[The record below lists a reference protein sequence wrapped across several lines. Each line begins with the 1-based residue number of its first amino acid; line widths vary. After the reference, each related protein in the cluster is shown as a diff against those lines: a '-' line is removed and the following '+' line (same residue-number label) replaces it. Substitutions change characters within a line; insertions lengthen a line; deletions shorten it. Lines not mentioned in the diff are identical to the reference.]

1 MPESH
6 AVLSPSGS
14 HRWMNCTPSVRLTE
28 GMVEEESP
36 YAEEGT
42 EAHLLCAYHVDR
54 ELGRDTE
61 DPRSGMRFYTEEM
74 EECAQDYRNFV
85 MDVVNGGPVQ
95 FVDTEVELDMSRWI
109 PEGHG
114 TSDCLV
120 LVDKELHVIDFKYG
134 KGVRVDAENNSQ
146 LMIYALG
153 SLNLLDDIYDIDVVV
168 MTIFQPRIGNIG
180 SHWISRSD
188 LLEWADETLR
198 PIAEMAWKGCGELR
212 SGDWCRWCLVKAS
225 CRKRAEDNLELA
237 RLDFRKPPLLT
248 DEELGG
254 VLSRA
259 DELDG
264 WVGDLKAYA
273 LSRLLAGGQIPG
285 WKVVEGRSNRRWSDP
300 AAVADIVR
308 NAGFDPY
315 RQEVLGITAMTEM
328 LGKEKFNELLGPL
341 VVKPRGKATL
351 APADDRR
358 PAITS
363 ATCDFKD

>member
-1 MPESH
+1 MPGSH

-146 LMIYALG
+146 LMIYAVGALD
-153 SLNLLDDIYDIDVVV
+153 LLDGIFDIDDVV
-168 MTIFQPRIGNIG
+168 MTIFQPRLRNIG
-180 SHWISRSD
+180 SSRMKKTD
-188 LLEWADETLR
+188 LLRWADETLR
-198 PIAEMAWKGCGELR
+198 PVAEQAWSGCGELM
-212 SGDWCRWCLVKAS
+212 SGDWCRWCLIKAS
-225 CRKRAEDNLELA
+225 CRKRAEENLAAA
-237 RLDFRKPPLLT
+237 RLDFRRPPLLT
-248 DEELGG
+248 DEELGE
-254 VLSRA
+254 VLSKA
-259 DELDG
+259 DELDA
-264 WVGDLKAYA
+264 WVGDIKAYA
-273 LSRLLAGGQIPG
+273 LSRLLAGGDVPG
-285 WKVVEGRSNRRWSDP
+285 WKAVEGRSNRRWAD
-300 AAVADIVR
+300 AAEVAEIVQK
-308 NAGFDPY
+308 AGFDPFKHD
-315 RQEVLGITAMTEM
+315 VLGIGDMTEM
-328 LGKEKFNELLGPL
+328 LGKERFNELLADL
-341 VVKPRGKATL
+341 VVKPRGRATL
-351 APADDRR
+351 ARIDDRR
-358 PAITS
+358 QAITS
-363 ATCDFKD
+363 AVSDFKE